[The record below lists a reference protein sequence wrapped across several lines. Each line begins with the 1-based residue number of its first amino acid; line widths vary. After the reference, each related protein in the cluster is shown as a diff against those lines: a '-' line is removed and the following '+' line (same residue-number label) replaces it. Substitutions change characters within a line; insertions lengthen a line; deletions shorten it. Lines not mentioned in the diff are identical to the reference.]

1 MDSYARQMRAGREP
15 ARPETVSCLVTLG
28 ELGVPGKLLVPVGT
42 LIFDGSY
49 RWPLA
54 IVEVDTGQFC

>member
-1 MDSYARQMRAGREP
+1 MRAGREP
-15 ARPETVSCLVTLG
+15 ARPETVSCLVTLV

-54 IVEVDTGQFC
+54 IVEVDTGQSC